1 MTPALWRA
9 SPTGGHLVWLDER
22 FRSFIPSVG
31 YIEIEDVSDGHT
43 AVGFSDG
50 SGRSVNP
57 DGLELRLT
65 IVSPAFDGLTLIERH
80 RLVTAALEQ
89 ELASGAV
96 HSLPSLRTLTPAQW
110 LSSCAK
116 EMESKLARPAVEA
129 TFAAAKLQVAEAG
142 AEVDDDGAFE
152 GEELVYRAPD
162 GCGSCGAGGA

>member
-9 SPTGGHLVWLDER
+9 SPMGGHLVWLDER
-22 FRSFIPSVG
+22 LRSFIPGVG
-31 YIEIEDVSDGHT
+31 YLEIEDVSDGHT

-57 DGLELRLT
+57 VGLELRLT
-65 IVSPAFDGLTLIERH
+65 LVSPAFDGLGPLERH
-80 RLVTAALEQ
+80 RLVTAALAA

-96 HSLPSLRTLTPAQW
+96 HALPRLRTLTPAQW

-116 EMESKLARPAVEA
+116 EMESKVVSPAAEV
-129 TFAAAKLQVAEAG
+129 TAAAARLQAAEVH
-142 AEVDDDGAFE
+142 AEVDDDGFE

-162 GCGSCGAGGA
+162 ACGTCGGGGA